1 MELIVL
7 LYSRQNNIRYCAE
20 FDIRVLMK
28 GHYIA
33 RPMTT
38 QLTARRSNKDS
49 LMTQINV
56 NTVLALAVVYDY
68 ISKFFPSIDIERY
81 EYYGYYFN
89 Y

>member
-1 MELIVL
+1 MTG
-7 LYSRQNNIRYCAE
+7 YN
-20 FDIRVLMK
+20 
-28 GHYIA
+28 A
-33 RPMTT
+33 RPLST
-38 QLTARRSNKDS
+38 QLTTRRSNKDS
-49 LMTQINV
+49 LMTQINT